1 VRRRSV
7 TASTLQRRGAA
18 VVFREEDLVIVPTA
32 DLGSTARPTT
42 APAPRRTFDV
52 SAKPSRLREPPL
64 STTLVSSPTTAARA
78 STGRT
83 VVIPQL
89 GLGRI
94 LATWA
99 AAAVP
104 MGLIAWVIAPRV
116 ADHLS
121 GPAPLA
127 QALLVG
133 LTAGLVWQALLVAGL
148 VFAEQRTLRFS
159 VVRQALWLQAPT
171 SPRTGRKGGRLWLLT
186 IPLILLFGAEAGL
199 PTPSH
204 PAGRDLGLVLD
215 TPAGHALFH
224 GSWGWYAVVL
234 VLGLFNTVLG
244 EELLFRGYLL
254 PRMQRTFGRADWLAN
269 GILFALYHVH
279 VPWAI
284 PATFA
289 DAFIVAYPA
298 KRFRSALFSIA
309 VHSVQSVFFFALTLK
324 LVLS

>member
-1 VRRRSV
+1 
-7 TASTLQRRGAA
+7 
-18 VVFREEDLVIVPTA
+18 
-32 DLGSTARPTT
+32 
-42 APAPRRTFDV
+42 
-52 SAKPSRLREPPL
+52 L
-64 STTLVSSPTTAARA
+64 STTLVSSPTTAAASA

-279 VPWAI
+279 VPWMI
-284 PATFA
+284 PSVLMDTF
-289 DAFIVAYPA
+289 VLAYPA
-298 KRFRSALFSIA
+298 RRYRSSLVSTA
-309 VHSVQSVFFFALTLK
+309 VHSTQSVVILLLTLG
-324 LVLS
+324 LVLGLG